1 MRIGIAQTRP
11 VKGNIEANIAS
22 HTRLVE
28 LAIAQGADAVFFPEL
43 SIIGYEPTLAGELAT
58 DTADSRLDIFQQI
71 SDKNN
76 ITIAVGLPTRG
87 TNGIL
92 ITMVIFQPHQ
102 PRQAYSKQ
110 HLHSDELPF
119 FINGNKQVFISN
131 DSLTIA
137 PGICYETSLPQHWE
151 NVHQRGANI
160 YVASVAKTAAG
171 IERSSKIFSEMAKKY
186 SMTVLLSNSLGPAD
200 NFLSAG
206 KSAVWD
212 SQGNLVAQ
220 LDDASEG
227 ILVYDTATGK
237 AEEITR

>member
-1 MRIGIAQTRP
+1 MRIGIAQARP
-11 VKGNIEANIAS
+11 IKGNIEANIAN
-22 HTRLVE
+22 HTKLVE
-28 LAIAQGADAVFFPEL
+28 LAIEQGADAIFFPEL
-43 SIIGYEPTLAGELAT
+43 SIIGYEPTLAGNLAT
-58 DTADSRLDIFQQI
+58 DAADGRLDIFQQI

-76 ITIAVGLPTRG
+76 ITIAIGLPTRG
-87 TNGIL
+87 ANGIL

-131 DSLTIA
+131 DSQTIA

-220 LDDASEG
+220 LDDAREG
-227 ILVYDTATGK
+227 ILVYDTTTGEV
-237 AEEITR
+237 AEKY